1 MAGNESDDPIA
12 DSEAAT
18 DELSATEFARP
29 PRKPIYKDPLSIISW
44 SIALASIVAY
54 WFFFVRKPVAKPGQQ
69 IARLTAVE
77 GKVKVKPNA
86 QEAWGEAGLASQ
98 LHVGD
103 VVQTE
108 TRAGA
113 EISFNSG
120 SVVKVRSDSVVYIG
134 GSAEASTAAWRVQ
147 SGRVSFSVAGE
158 STEIVT
164 PTVRTTALETA
175 SGNIDVGEGGQTG
188 VKIFN
193 GQAEIETTQ
202 GQRITLSQNQAVQVD
217 AAGRAGSTMELPPP
231 PTLIA
236 PVPRSRLTIV
246 QNPAEP
252 SAKLSWT
259 DVKNGITYHVALDYN
274 VTQANLLMS
283 AALEESGV
291 KGTTHDIK
299 GLNLG
304 RYFWR
309 VAAVN
314 KDGLEG
320 AFSRVSHFSVVEPE
334 VPVAAQPTTD
344 ATPAPDAVALVVQ
357 AVDEVSPGIVH
368 IGGRAAHGATVTVN
382 GTPVKVLPDGSFSE
396 FVRHPGPG
404 EVVVRA
410 TADDGQFVE
419 QSRAVSK
426 K

>member
-1 MAGNESDDPIA
+1 MASDETLDDTEA
-12 DSEAAT
+12 SET
-18 DELSATEFARP
+18 DVLSATEFTRP
-29 PRKPIYKDPLSIISW
+29 PRKPFYKDPLSIIGW
-44 SIALASIVAY
+44 GIALASIVAY
-54 WFFFVRKPVAKPGQQ
+54 WYFFVRKPVPKPGQQ
-69 IARLTAVE
+69 IARLTGVE
-77 GKVKVKPNA
+77 GKVKVKPNEK
-86 QEAWGEAGLASQ
+86 EAWGEAGLAYQ

-147 SGRVSFSVAGE
+147 SGRVNFSVANE
-158 STEIVT
+158 VTEIVT
-164 PTVRTTALETA
+164 PTVRTTALENAT
-175 SGNIDVGEGGQTG
+175 GNIDVGEGGQTG
-188 VKIFN
+188 VKIFQ
-193 GQAEIETTQ
+193 GQAQLETTQ
-202 GQRITLSQNQAVQVD
+202 GQTVTLSQNQAVQVD
-217 AAGRAGSTMELPPP
+217 AAGRLGATMELPPP

-236 PVPRSRLTIV
+236 PPPRSRLTV
-246 QNPAEP
+246 ASPPEP

-259 DVKNGITYHVALDYN
+259 EVKGGAAYHVALDYN
-274 VTQANLLMS
+274 VTQANLLLS
-283 AALEESGV
+283 AALEETGV
-291 KGTTHDIK
+291 KGTSHDIK

-320 AFSRVSHFSVVEPE
+320 AYSRVSHFQVVEPE
-334 VPVAAQPTTD
+334 VPQAA
-344 ATPAPDAVALVVQ
+344 ATPVPETPVPTLVLQ

-368 IGGRAAHGATVTVN
+368 VGGRAARGATVTVN

-396 FVRHPGPG
+396 FVRHAGPG

-410 TADDGQFVE
+410 TAEDGQFVE
-419 QSRAVSK
+419 QARAVSK
-426 K
+426 R

>member
-1 MAGNESDDPIA
+1 MASHANVDNTEA
-12 DSEAAT
+12 SET
-18 DELSATEFARP
+18 DVLSATEFSRP
-29 PRKPIYKDPLSIISW
+29 PRKPFYKDPLSIIGW
-44 SIALASIVAY
+44 GIALASIVLY
-54 WFFFVRKPVAKPGQQ
+54 WYFFVRKPVPKPGQQ
-69 IARLTAVE
+69 IARLTGVE

-86 QEAWGEAGLASQ
+86 KEAWGEVGLAEQ

-147 SGRVSFSVAGE
+147 SGRVNFSVAGE
-158 STEIVT
+158 ATEIVT
-164 PTVRTTALETA
+164 PTVRTTALENAT
-175 SGNIDVGEGGQTG
+175 GNIDVGEGGQTG
-188 VKIFN
+188 VKIFQ

-202 GQRITLSQNQAVQVD
+202 GQKITLSQNQAVQVD
-217 AAGRAGSTMELPPP
+217 AAGRAGVTVELPPP
-231 PTLIA
+231 PTLVA
-236 PVPRSRLTIV
+236 PAPKSRLTV
-246 QNPAEP
+246 ALPPNP
-252 SAKLSWT
+252 SAKLAWT
-259 DVKNGITYHVALDYN
+259 EVKNGVTYHVALDYN

-291 KGTTHDIK
+291 RGTAHAIK

-314 KDGLEG
+314 KDGVEG
-320 AFSRVSHFSVVEPE
+320 AFSRVSHFQVVEPE
-334 VPVAAQPTTD
+334 TPQPVATPTTE
-344 ATPAPDAVALVVQ
+344 ATAPTLVVQ
-357 AVDEVSPGIVH
+357 AVDEVTPGIVH
-368 IGGRAAHGATVTVN
+368 VGGRAPRGATVTVN

-396 FVRHPGPG
+396 FVRHAGPS

-410 TADDGQFVE
+410 TAEDGQFVE
-419 QSRAVSK
+419 HSRAVSK
-426 K
+426 R